1 MQIWRTAVKAAAIGT
16 MVLGLV
22 TLLPSGA
29 TAGSSPPTSSP
40 PASSGLLASNLPK
53 TVVLNPATGA
63 VISVKAGE
71 PASITSRG
79 TSPDVSN
86 HNICNPGDGCFFS
99 GRAPTPIRA
108 STAALVAITVV
119 GRTAALMT
127 PADTR
132 PMPAGGM
139 PVASTG
145 SAHIP
150 T

>member
-16 MVLGLV
+16 MVLRLV

-99 GRAPTPIRA
+99 GRAPYANQGFYGSPGSYHGGWSDRRA
-108 STAALVAITVV
+108 YDTGRYTAYACWRYAC
-119 GRTAALMT
+119 
-127 PADTR
+127 
-132 PMPAGGM
+132 
-139 PVASTG
+139 SQSG